1 MASSSTGS
9 SSAGRLKSIADWS
22 VADLESVRL
31 ILRGESVIDWHR
43 LNFDDE
49 KDVRSFIAAQEFV
62 LDDPQDRGR
71 LDRLKADAV
80 EYLRRHFEFPVPKP
94 VERLPIEELML
105 LASGKGHRQ
114 LCACT
119 ILKCMHIIH
128 HLEGRELLFMLPLSD
143 QEVFHL
149 VEEKIYRVVGGMLAA
164 GMPITEFIGGRKNK
178 YSLYTKLL
186 SKQENIAAQIYD
198 KLRFRIVT
206 RDREDIFPVMHYLT
220 RRLFPFNYVI
230 PSESVNTIFHLRSYC
245 ESQPRLKILVKDTR
259 VNFEEQDDLTPSPN
273 TFSDANFRII
283 HFVVDLPIRV
293 PKDVLDA
300 APPAAKPLGP
310 VIFVL
315 AEFQI
320 IDRETEA
327 ANELGDAS
335 HERYKERQRQAVMRR
350 LKLGARGLENVPDL
364 PASAHLQSA
373 RPLKIVEP
381 PPPAQRPSTP
391 PPAADSGPR
400 SKKER

>member
-1 MASSSTGS
+1 MPTSPSGF
-9 SSAGRLKSIADWS
+9 GRLKSIDDWS
-22 VADLESVRL
+22 LADLEAVRL

-43 LNFDDE
+43 LNFDEE
-49 KDVRSFIAAQEFV
+49 KDARAFIAANEFD
-62 LDDPQDRGR
+62 LDEPGDRAR
-71 LDRLKADAV
+71 IDRMKAESI

-94 VERLPIEELML
+94 VEKCSIEELMM
-105 LASGKGHRQ
+105 LASSKGHRQ

-206 RDREDIFPVMHYLT
+206 RDRRDVFPVLHYLT
-220 RRLFPFNYVI
+220 RQLFPFNYVI

-245 ESQPRLKILVKDTR
+245 DSEPRLKALACDAR
-259 VNFEEQDDLTPSPN
+259 VNFEEEDDLTPSPN
-273 TFSDANFRII
+273 TFSAENFRII
-283 HFVVDLPIRV
+283 HFVVDLPVRV
-293 PKDVLDA
+293 PKDVLAA
-300 APPAAKPLGP
+300 APPGARTLGP

-327 ANELGDAS
+327 ANEQGDAS

-350 LKLGARGLENVPDL
+350 LKLGARGLEGDSPGS
-364 PASAHLQSA
+364 ASMRAA
-373 RPLKIVEP
+373 AAKEAAEVV
-381 PPPAQRPSTP
+381 AQ
-391 PPAADSGPR
+391 AAPTESDSGAR
-400 SKKER
+400 KRER

>member
-1 MASSSTGS
+1 M
-9 SSAGRLKSIADWS
+9 KSIGDWS
-22 VADLESVRL
+22 LADLEAVRL
-31 ILRGESVIDWHR
+31 ILRGESIIDWHR
-43 LNFDDE
+43 LNFDSE
-49 KDVRSFIAAQEFV
+49 REARAFVEANEFD
-62 LDDPQDRGR
+62 LEEASDRGR
-71 LDRLKADAV
+71 MDRLKSEAI
-80 EYLRRHFEFPVPKP
+80 EYLRRHFDFPIPKP
-94 VERLPIEELML
+94 VENAPLLDLML

-164 GMPITEFIGGRKNK
+164 GMPVTEFIGGRKNK

-206 RDREDIFPVMHYLT
+206 RDREDVFPVLHYLT
-220 RRLFPFNYVI
+220 HHLFPFNYVI
-230 PSESVNTIFHLRSYC
+230 PNESVNTIFHLRRYC
-245 ESQPRLKILVKDTR
+245 ASNPRLRQLASDVR
-259 VNFEEQDDLTPSPN
+259 VNFEEHDELTPSPN
-273 TFSDANFRII
+273 TFSAANFRII
-283 HFVVDLPIRV
+283 HFVVDLPVRV
-293 PKDVLDA
+293 PKEVLHDA
-300 APPAAKPLGP
+300 PQNAKTLGP

-327 ANELGDAS
+327 ANELGEAS
-335 HERYKERQRQAVMRR
+335 HEQYKERQRQAVMRR
-350 LKLGARGLENVPDL
+350 LKLGARGLEDAGA
-364 PASAHLQSA
+364 ASATLRAAS
-373 RPLKIVEP
+373 EMP
-381 PPPAQRPSTP
+381 PRKDESPIAPPAQPVKATP
-391 PPAADSGPR
+391 RKRDR
-400 SKKER
+400 

>member
-1 MASSSTGS
+1 VATPSGHSG
-9 SSAGRLKSIADWS
+9 LKSIEDWS
-22 VADLESVRL
+22 LADLEAVRL
-31 ILRGESVIDWHR
+31 ILRGESIIDWHR
-43 LNFDDE
+43 LNFENE
-49 KDVRSFIAAQEFV
+49 KTARGFIAANEFE
-62 LDDPQDRGR
+62 LEDASDRAR
-71 LDRLKADAV
+71 IDRLKAEAI
-80 EYLRRHFEFPVPKP
+80 EYLRRHFDFPIPKP
-94 VERLPIEELML
+94 VENASVLELML
-105 LASGKGHRQ
+105 LASSKGHRQ

-206 RDREDIFPVMHYLT
+206 RERSDIFPVLHYLT
-220 RRLFPFNYVI
+220 RHLFPFNYVI

-245 ESQPRLKILVKDTR
+245 EAHPHLKVLAR
-259 VNFEEQDDLTPSPN
+259 EPQVNFEEQDDFTPSPN
-273 TFSDANFRII
+273 TFSAANFRII
-283 HFVVDLPIRV
+283 HFVVDLPVRV
-293 PKDVLDA
+293 PKAVLDA
-300 APPAAKPLGP
+300 APATARSLGP

-320 IDRETEA
+320 IDREAEA
-327 ANELGDAS
+327 SNELGEAS
-335 HERYKERQRQAVMRR
+335 HEQYKERQRQAVMRR
-350 LKLGARGLENVPDL
+350 LKLGARGLEESPQSGTMKTAPQVPL
-364 PASAHLQSA
+364 
-373 RPLKIVEP
+373 P
-381 PPPAQRPSTP
+381 PPKEES
-391 PPAADSGPR
+391 PAAPNVALTPKSGPR
-400 SKKER
+400 KRDR

>member
-1 MASSSTGS
+1 MATPSG
-9 SSAGRLKSIADWS
+9 AGRLKSIGDWS
-22 VADLESVRL
+22 LGDLEAVRL

-43 LNFDDE
+43 LNFDDA
-49 KDVRSFIAAQEFV
+49 KDVRSFIAANEFF
-62 LDDPQDRGR
+62 LDDPGDRGR
-71 LDRLKADAV
+71 LDRLKAESID
-80 EYLRRHFEFPVPKP
+80 YLRRHFEFPVPKP
-94 VERLPIEELML
+94 VERLPIEDLML
-105 LASGKGHRQ
+105 LASGRGHRQ

-206 RDREDIFPVMHYLT
+206 RDRGDIFPVLHYLT
-220 RRLFPFNYVI
+220 RKLFPFNYVI
-230 PSESVNTIFHLRSYC
+230 PSESVNTIFHLKSYC
-245 ESQPRLKILVKDTR
+245 DSQPQLRMLARDER
-259 VNFEEQDDLTPSPN
+259 VNFEEEDEFTPSPN
-273 TFSDANFRII
+273 TFSAENFRII
-283 HFVVDLPIRV
+283 HFVVDLPVRV
-293 PKDVLDA
+293 PKEIIAD

-327 ANELGDAS
+327 ANEQGDAS

-350 LKLGARGLENVPDL
+350 LKLGARGLEPADAPSAAMRSAALRSVP
-364 PASAHLQSA
+364 PAATPTTTRASQ
-373 RPLKIVEP
+373 P
-381 PPPAQRPSTP
+381 PPP
-391 PPAADSGPR
+391 ADSGPR
-400 SKKER
+400 KR

>member
-1 MASSSTGS
+1 MASPSTG
-9 SSAGRLKSIADWS
+9 AGRLKSIADWS
-22 VADLESVRL
+22 LADLEAVRL

-43 LNFDDE
+43 LNFDEE
-49 KDVRSFIAAQEFV
+49 KDVRAFIAANEFQ
-62 LDDPQDRGR
+62 LEEASDRAR
-71 LDRLKADAV
+71 LDRLRADSV
-80 EYLRRHFEFPVPKP
+80 EFLRRHFDFPIPKP
-94 VERLPIEELML
+94 VERLPIPDLLL

-164 GMPITEFIGGRKNK
+164 GMPITEFVGGRKNK

-206 RDREDIFPVMHYLT
+206 RDRADIFPVIHYLT
-220 RRLFPFNYVI
+220 KRLFPFNYVI

-245 ESQPRLKILVKDTR
+245 ESQPRLKILAKDAR
-259 VNFEEQDDLTPSPN
+259 VNFEEEDTFTPSPN
-273 TFSDANFRII
+273 TFSAANFRII
-283 HFVVDLPIRV
+283 HFVVDLPVRI
-293 PKDVLDA
+293 PKEVLDA
-300 APPAAKPLGP
+300 APAQARTLGP

-350 LKLGARGLENVPDL
+350 LKLGARGLENVPEL
-364 PASAHLQSA
+364 PASAHLQAVAPA
-373 RPLKIVEP
+373 RGSQPPEP
-381 PPPAQRPSTP
+381 PPPKSRR
-391 PPAADSGPR
+391 D
-400 SKKER
+400 K